1 MIDTY
6 RYIQRIYNKFLIFL
20 HFSYLKDKA
29 RHICITEIKIDLN
42 DIDAD

>member
-1 MIDTY
+1 MY
-6 RYIQRIYNKFLIFL
+6 KFRIFL
-20 HFSYLKDKA
+20 FTCFSYLKDKA